1 MWEGLADS
9 VASLPS
15 RPGARS
21 PPLSHQPLPC
31 SCPQALT
38 LLSHASPAAFAKATL
53 LALATHVGVHG
64 AVAPAVADVLR
75 PFDDTAA
82 EESLAA
88 LTAQHVVVEAR
99 GLVPAHTA
107 QLIPQHFGGWPL
119 FPLLWTELWIQ
130 GSALMLFSKKQ
141 AWRPVGHHPEH
152 SGTFTPFKHAV

>member
-1 MWEGLADS
+1 M
-9 VASLPS
+9 
-15 RPGARS
+15 
-21 PPLSHQPLPC
+21 PPLSCQPLLP
-31 SCPQALT
+31 SCPQVLT
-38 LLSHASPAAFAKATL
+38 LLSHASLAAFAKATF

-75 PFDDTAA
+75 PFDDAAA

-119 FPLLWTELWIQ
+119 FPLLWTELWVQ
-130 GSALMLFSKKQ
+130 GSALTFFSKKQ
-141 AWRPVGHHPEH
+141 AWRPAGHCPEH
-152 SGTFTPFKHAV
+152 SVTFTPF